1 VHGVRVSE
9 DERQSL
15 RMQRSA
21 LREVV
26 AHIDQ
31 AERLKVENVAVAIRG
46 ILSSN
51 GAAGVLA
58 LALVATEVGE

>member
-1 VHGVRVSE
+1 MIVTVSE

-15 RMQRSA
+15 RMQR
-21 LREVV
+21 VV
-26 AHIDQ
+26 IGGAIAGMPE
-31 AERLKVENVAVAIRG
+31 AERGKVENVAVVLRG
-46 ILSSN
+46 ILKNN